1 MPSITSKKL
10 GYNTAKFWRNVLYN
24 SGATDAVLY
33 ISIGNHIV
41 YANESSPDSIVDT
54 ISTEKTV
61 WDNSYAAK
69 RLTANDIELVTPKI
83 NWSGNTKFRQYDYQ

>member
-33 ISIGNHIV
+33 ISAHGLEPKDDELP
-41 YANESSPDSIVDT
+41 AELD
-54 ISTEKTV
+54 EWKQ
-61 WDNSYAAK
+61 
-69 RLTANDIELVTPKI
+69 LLVTL
-83 NWSGNTKFRQYDYQ
+83 F